1 MEIRRNHMDFLW
13 EHQILVEITQLHRVF
28 ECQENTLVPCS
39 QGCPI
44 DPNIKPWHRAFP
56 WVWSW
61 SSSHYQ
67 LIDSAATYMHIL
79 KSKALF
85 IDQSIDDP
93 NTIF

>member
-1 MEIRRNHMDFLW
+1 MEIWRNHMEFLW
-13 EHQILVEITQLHRVF
+13 EHQILVEITQFHKCLNLKKTTWLLALKDR
-28 ECQENTLVPCS
+28 
-39 QGCPI
+39 PI

-67 LIDSAATYMHIL
+67 LIDSATTYMHIL

-93 NTIF
+93 NTIV